1 MFFQGTQLQSPALSW
16 QLITTCNFS
25 SKGSSTLF
33 WFLRTLYTRGA
44 ETHMH
49 TKHPQIENKNEGE
62 IEEKHER
69 QRGGKTIDVI
79 RARWHI
85 VLCSGSGWGWGVVI
99 FKQGAPRSDLCSKS
113 SQCGAAEARFLE
125 EEIRRLEAG
134 PEKQQEVLLTQVPG
148 QFITDKCRIC
158 ESKDGMISWF
168 RRADEHKFKWW
179 YLGF

>member
-1 MFFQGTQLQSPALSW
+1 MGYSNKSPGTGISLPLVQKIKIKRGGRWLSSYEHWMFFQGTQLQSPALSW

-85 VLCSGSGWGWGVVI
+85 VLCSGSG
-99 FKQGAPRSDLCSKS
+99 
-113 SQCGAAEARFLE
+113 
-125 EEIRRLEAG
+125 
-134 PEKQQEVLLTQVPG
+134 
-148 QFITDKCRIC
+148 
-158 ESKDGMISWF
+158 
-168 RRADEHKFKWW
+168 
-179 YLGF
+179 